1 MKSPKHLGKHTFL
14 VYSLRSI
21 KIESATHLKTDT
33 EIAAF
38 LPKNSRGLLTSIF
51 KTDEVNGLFN
61 GKHRLWVEILNKSF
75 EHTIKIER
83 HSPLGIFVIDPE
95 NLKIHNVQTK
105 MKATKT
111 KNLSK
116 VQKIIAWV
124 SQ

>member
-1 MKSPKHLGKHTFL
+1 M
-14 VYSLRSI
+14 
-21 KIESATHLKTDT
+21 KTDT

-38 LPKNSRGLLTSIF
+38 LPKNSRGLLTSMF
-51 KTDEVNGLFN
+51 KTDEGNGLFN
-61 GKHRLWVEILNKSF
+61 GKHRLWVEILNKLF

-95 NLKIHNVQTK
+95 NLKIHNVQ
-105 MKATKT
+105 MKKRATKT

-116 VQKIIAWV
+116 AQKITAWI